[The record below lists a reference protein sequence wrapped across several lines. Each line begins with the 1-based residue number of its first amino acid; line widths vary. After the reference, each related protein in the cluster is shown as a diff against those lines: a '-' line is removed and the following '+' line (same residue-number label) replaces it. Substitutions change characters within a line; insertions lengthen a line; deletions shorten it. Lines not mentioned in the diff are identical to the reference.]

1 MRFMTAMNQAFKTYD
16 DAVQWLFLQLPQY
29 QRQGAAA
36 YKPGLERTE
45 RLMAYLNNP
54 ERRFKSIHVAGTNG
68 KGSTAHM
75 LASVL
80 QAAGFRVGLY
90 TSPHLKDFRERI
102 RINGV
107 SIAESDVLE
116 FVQDHAAVFKEM
128 GLSFFEMT
136 VGLAF
141 DYFDRSKVDVA
152 IIETGMGGRLDS
164 TNVILPILSVI
175 TNIGLDH
182 IQFLG
187 DTHQAIAR
195 EKAGIIKHKT
205 PVVIGQYTDQT
216 LEVFQSISNKLNAQ
230 LIKAQDQ
237 VYDTYEC
244 DLKGAYQ
251 QLNQKTVLTA
261 LAVLKTQG
269 FYISAQHI
277 ALGFSQVQKSTGL
290 MGRWQTIGQ
299 RPLIICDTAHNA
311 DGLTVT
317 MRQLDALNAP
327 QRHLVLGFV
336 ADKALEDIFELLP
349 KAGIYYFCA
358 AHNPRAIEASKL
370 EDLGSRMGLTSQ
382 TFNSV
387 NEALSAAKS
396 KASDQDVI
404 YVGGSTFVVA
414 EVL

>member
-1 MRFMTAMNQAFKTYD
+1 MSQVFTTYD
-16 DAVQWLFLQLPQY
+16 AAVQWLFLQLPQY

-45 RLMAYLNNP
+45 RLMAYLKNP
-54 ERRFKSIHVAGTNG
+54 EHGFKSIHVAGTNG
-68 KGSTAHM
+68 KGSTSHM

-107 SIAESDVLE
+107 PIAESEVLD
-116 FVQDHAAVFKEM
+116 FVQDHAAIFKEM

-164 TNVILPILSVI
+164 TNVIVPILSLI

-182 IQFLG
+182 MQFLG

-195 EKAGIIKHKT
+195 EKAGIIKRKI
-205 PVVIGQYTDQT
+205 PVVIGQYTEQT
-216 LEVFQSISNKLNAQ
+216 LEVFQSISTELEAP
-230 LIKAQDQ
+230 LIIAQDHS
-237 VYDTYEC
+237 YETYEC

-251 QLNQKTVLTA
+251 EFNQKTVLTA
-261 LAVLKTQG
+261 LEVLKTRG
-269 FYISAQHI
+269 FYISEQHI
-277 ALGFSQVQKSTGL
+277 ALGFSQVQKSTGF

-311 DGLTVT
+311 DGLTST
-317 MRQLDALNAP
+317 MRQLNDLNAP
-327 QRHLVLGFV
+327 RLHFVLGFV
-336 ADKALEDIFELLP
+336 ADKALEDIFKLLP

-370 EDLGSRMGLTSQ
+370 EDLGTRIGLKAQ
-382 TFNSV
+382 TFDSV
-387 NEALSAAKS
+387 HKALSAAQS
-396 KASDQDVI
+396 IASDEDVI

>member
-1 MRFMTAMNQAFKTYD
+1 MSQVFTNYD
-16 DAVQWLFLQLPQY
+16 AAVQWLFLQLPQY

-45 RLMAYLNNP
+45 RLMAYLKNP
-54 ERRFKSIHVAGTNG
+54 ERGFKSIHVAGTNG
-68 KGSTAHM
+68 KGSTSHM

-107 SIAESDVLE
+107 PIAESEVLD
-116 FVQDHAAVFKEM
+116 FVQDHAAIFKEM

-141 DYFDRSKVDVA
+141 DYFNRSKVDVA

-164 TNVILPILSVI
+164 TNVIVPILSVI

-182 IQFLG
+182 MQFLG

-195 EKAGIIKHKT
+195 EKAGIIKRKI
-205 PVVIGQYTDQT
+205 PVVIGQYTEQT
-216 LEVFQSISNKLNAQ
+216 LEVFQSISTELEAP
-230 LIKAQDQ
+230 LIIAQDHAYET
-237 VYDTYEC
+237 YDC

-251 QLNQKTVLTA
+251 QFNQKTVLTA
-261 LAVLKTQG
+261 LEVLKTRG
-269 FYISAQHI
+269 FYISEQHI

-311 DGLTVT
+311 DGLTST
-317 MRQLDALNAP
+317 MRQLNDLNAP
-327 QRHLVLGFV
+327 RLHLVLGFV
-336 ADKALEDIFELLP
+336 ADKALEDIFKLLP

-370 EDLGSRMGLTSQ
+370 EDLGTRIGLKAQ
-382 TFNSV
+382 TFDSV
-387 NEALSAAKS
+387 NKALSAAQS
-396 KASDQDVI
+396 MATNEDVI

>member
-1 MRFMTAMNQAFKTYD
+1 MSQVFTTYD
-16 DAVQWLFLQLPQY
+16 AAVQWLFLQLPQY

-45 RLMAYLNNP
+45 RLMAYLKNP
-54 ERRFKSIHVAGTNG
+54 ERGFKSIHVAGTNG
-68 KGSTAHM
+68 KGSTSHM

-107 SIAESDVLE
+107 PIAESEVLD
-116 FVQDHAAVFKEM
+116 FVQDHAAIFKEM

-141 DYFDRSKVDVA
+141 DYFNRSKVDVA

-164 TNVILPILSVI
+164 TNVIVPILSLI

-182 IQFLG
+182 MQFLG

-195 EKAGIIKHKT
+195 EKAGIIKRKI
-205 PVVIGQYTDQT
+205 PVVIGQYTEQT
-216 LEVFQSISNKLNAQ
+216 LEVFQSISTELEAP
-230 LIKAQDQ
+230 LIIAQDHAYET
-237 VYDTYEC
+237 YDC

-251 QLNQKTVLTA
+251 QFNQKTVLTA
-261 LAVLKTQG
+261 LEVLKTRG
-269 FYISAQHI
+269 FYISEQHI

-311 DGLTVT
+311 DGLTST
-317 MRQLDALNAP
+317 MRQLNDLNAP
-327 QRHLVLGFV
+327 RLHLVLGFV
-336 ADKALEDIFELLP
+336 ADKALEDIFKLLP

-370 EDLGSRMGLTSQ
+370 EDLGTRIGLKAQ
-382 TFNSV
+382 TFDSV
-387 NEALSAAKS
+387 NKALSAAQS
-396 KASDQDVI
+396 MATNEDVI

>member
-36 YKPGLERTE
+36 YKPGLARTE

-237 VYDTYEC
+237 VYETYEC

-317 MRQLDALNAP
+317 MRQLDDLNAP

-336 ADKALEDIFELLP
+336 ADKALADIFELLP

>member
-36 YKPGLERTE
+36 YKPGLARTE

-237 VYDTYEC
+237 VYETYEC

-317 MRQLDALNAP
+317 MRQLDDLNAP

-336 ADKALEDIFELLP
+336 ADKALADIFELLP

-396 KASDQDVI
+396 KASEQDVI

>member
-1 MRFMTAMNQAFKTYD
+1 MSQVFTTYD
-16 DAVQWLFLQLPQY
+16 AAVQWLFLQLPQY

-45 RLMAYLNNP
+45 RLMAYLKNP
-54 ERRFKSIHVAGTNG
+54 ERGFKSIHVAGTNG
-68 KGSTAHM
+68 KGSTSHM

-107 SIAESDVLE
+107 PIAESEVLD
-116 FVQDHAAVFKEM
+116 FVQDHAAIFKEM

-141 DYFDRSKVDVA
+141 DYFNRSKVDVA

-164 TNVILPILSVI
+164 TNVIVPILSVI

-182 IQFLG
+182 MQFLG

-195 EKAGIIKHKT
+195 EKAGIIKRKI
-205 PVVIGQYTDQT
+205 PVVIGQYTEQT
-216 LEVFQSISNKLNAQ
+216 LEVFQSISTELEAP
-230 LIKAQDQ
+230 LIIAQDHAYET
-237 VYDTYEC
+237 YDC

-251 QLNQKTVLTA
+251 QFNQKTVLTA
-261 LAVLKTQG
+261 LEVLKTRG
-269 FYISAQHI
+269 FYISEQHI

-311 DGLTVT
+311 DGLTST
-317 MRQLDALNAP
+317 MRQLNDLNAP
-327 QRHLVLGFV
+327 RLHLVLGFV
-336 ADKALEDIFELLP
+336 ADKALEDIFKLLP
-349 KAGIYYFCA
+349 KTGIYYFCA

-370 EDLGSRMGLTSQ
+370 EDLGTRIGLKAQ
-382 TFNSV
+382 TFDSV
-387 NEALSAAKS
+387 NKALSAAQS
-396 KASDQDVI
+396 MATNEDVI